1 MGRSWVADVLDVLW
15 PTECAGCGGPR
26 WGGDLWTWCAP
37 CVEGLPQGLWKLREL
52 PEELRSGWAYG
63 SYEGPV
69 GQALRRGKY
78 RPDPR
83 AMLELGRLVAAAA
96 RSQICDMDV
105 VIGVPQSAARTRS
118 RGFSPVG
125 ILSRELADSLGL
137 PEKEALQRQGGRP
150 QASLS
155 RARRRE
161 NVASAFHST
170 RNVAGEAVL
179 LVDDVV
185 TSGET
190 AAACAR
196 SLLEAGARQVSLLA
210 VASPRI

>member
-1 MGRSWVADVLDVLW
+1 MGRNWVADVLDVLW
-15 PTECAGCGGPR
+15 PTECAGCGGAR

-37 CVEGLPQGLWKLREL
+37 CVEGLPKGLWPLRGL
-52 PEELRSGWAYG
+52 PEEIRSGWAYG

-83 AMLELGRLVAAAA
+83 AILELGRLVAAAA
-96 RSQICDMDV
+96 PPQICDMDV
-105 VIGVPQSAARTRS
+105 VIGVPQSARRTRS

-125 ILSRELADSLGL
+125 ILSRELASTLGL
-137 PEKEALQRQGGRP
+137 PEKKALERRGGKS

-155 RARRRE
+155 RADRRD
-161 NVASAFHST
+161 NVASAFLST
-170 RNVAGEAVL
+170 QEVAGEAVL
-179 LVDDVV
+179 LVDDVI

-196 SLLEAGARQVSLLA
+196 ALLDAGAHRVSLLA